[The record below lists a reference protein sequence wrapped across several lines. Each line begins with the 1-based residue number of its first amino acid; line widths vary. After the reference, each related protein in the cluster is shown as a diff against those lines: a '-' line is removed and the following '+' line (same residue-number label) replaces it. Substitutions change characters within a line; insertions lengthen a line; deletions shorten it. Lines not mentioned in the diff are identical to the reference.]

1 MCIRDSWYPA
11 NDAIHIYLNTKKK
24 PFSDLNFRKA
34 FSMAMDREAIVE
46 LAAYGY
52 PTVNFFPGGLGNYFE
67 KFINQEVS
75 KQFEDLTQ
83 YDPDASK
90 KLLKDSGYRDTDG
103 DGYLEN
109 PDGSKIDFNIRVVNG
124 WTDWGADCSNG
135 YGIP

>member
-1 MCIRDSWYPA
+1 MEICRNPNYYIKGKPYLDCVKYRAFSDNSQIQPALMNDEIDWGSNFIADIDKTYVQTNPENHHYWYPA

-67 KFINQEVS
+67 KFI
-75 KQFEDLTQ
+75 T
-83 YDPDASK
+83 K
-90 KLLKDSGYRDTDG
+90 KSANNLK
-103 DGYLEN
+103 
-109 PDGSKIDFNIRVVNG
+109 I
-124 WTDWGADCSNG
+124 
-135 YGIP
+135 